1 MDQKLDMGGELDGRG
16 VVSYRKNYMCAI
28 GGKFRG
34 DIVTFANFE
43 AFF

>member
-1 MDQKLDMGGELDGRG
+1 MDQKLYRRGGVEGRG

-43 AFF
+43 ALF